1 MNPKAYL
8 EITMKIDN
16 SNREKAGKVYFDY
29 REPFLKEIK
38 GALTKEL
45 LIRDE
50 DVQVIHGFDSVE
62 NAKAYLESQLF
73 LKDVFVSLKPLLS
86 GEPDVKI
93 YSVA

>member
-38 GALTKEL
+38 GALTREKERAFNQRRGCSSNSR
-45 LIRDE
+45 I
-50 DVQVIHGFDSVE
+50 
-62 NAKAYLESQLF
+62 
-73 LKDVFVSLKPLLS
+73 
-86 GEPDVKI
+86 
-93 YSVA
+93 